1 MESGAFLLV
10 ILALSLLIGVPALAI
25 AAFVRVRGLKDSFGN
40 VPQILARLYTVEQR
54 LAQLESAL
62 AALASASRAPKT
74 AEAIPSVP
82 PAAQAQPIS
91 PASLKPEPPQTIS
104 REAAPPVPAA
114 TPARPVCSPAVLTQP
129 RFADPSTDDGGRYE
143 ALIAGRWMNYIGI
156 LALLL
161 AVAFFLKYAFENN
174 WMGPR
179 GRVGIG
185 LLIGSAL
192 FPWSNRLLGRGYKHF
207 SEGIAGLGA
216 AVLYVSLW
224 AGWHY
229 YQLFP
234 QSAAFGLMIAVTATT
249 TIVAVGRNSQVI
261 AVLALLGGVITP
273 QLVSTGK
280 DQEVVLFTYIAIL
293 GAGML
298 SIARARDWEALA
310 PIQFAST
317 LIYFWG
323 SYGTFYREAA
333 LLRTALFATLFFLLF
348 AALPV
353 VRSWR
358 QGELSILETIIV
370 VANAL
375 AYLVALRVLLWP
387 EHRWALTLAVI
398 ALAAM
403 HIAVER
409 ALPQKRPDDLRMA
422 RVVFAGLALTFVTLA
437 IPIRLDGKWIT
448 IALAVE
454 GAVLIW
460 SGLRIRIAALR
471 GAGFILFL
479 VAAARLTFIP
489 IPAPQFLL
497 NARFGAFAISVA
509 CFLLACY
516 FARTAGIEFGETE
529 RVAFAATAIAA
540 SAGALVALSL
550 ETWDLFD
557 RMPWLG
563 IDRSLAQQLTLS
575 TLWLVYALALI
586 IAGVRRKSAGL
597 RWQALTL
604 LGIVIVKVF
613 VFDLSVLDRFYRI
626 VSFLLLGLVLMLISF
641 FYQRRLVAQKNEKE
655 S

>member
-1 MESGAFLLV
+1 MEPGLALLV
-10 ILALSLLIGVPALAI
+10 ILALFLLLGVPALAI
-25 AAFVRVRGLKDSFGN
+25 AAFVRVRGLKDWYGKA
-40 VPQILARLYTVEQR
+40 PQILGRLYAVEQR
-54 LAQLESAL
+54 LTQIENGL
-62 AALASASRAPKT
+62 ATLASASRAPKT
-74 AEAIPSVP
+74 PEAIPSAP
-82 PAAQAQPIS
+82 PAAQAKPIS
-91 PASLKPEPPQTIS
+91 PASLKPEPLRTIPG
-104 REAAPPVPAA
+104 EAAPSVPAA
-114 TPARPVCSPAVLTQP
+114 TPTRPAISPAVLTQP
-129 RFADPSTDDGGRYE
+129 RSSEPITDDGGRFE
-143 ALIAGRWMNYIGI
+143 VLIAGRWMNYIGI

-174 WMGPR
+174 WVGPR
-179 GRVGIG
+179 GRVGMG

-192 FPWSNRLLGRGYKHF
+192 FPWSNRLLSRGYKHF

-234 QSAAFGLMIAVTATT
+234 QSAAFGLMILVTATA

-261 AVLALLGGVITP
+261 AVLALLGGVVTP
-273 QLVSTGK
+273 LLVSTAK
-280 DQEVVLFTYIAIL
+280 NQEVVLFTYIAIL

-298 SIARARDWEALA
+298 GVARARDWKTLA

-323 SYGTFYREAA
+323 WYGTFYRDAE
-333 LLRTALFATLFFLLF
+333 LLPTAFFATLFFLLF

-370 VANAL
+370 LTNAL
-375 AYLVALRVLLWP
+375 AYLVALRALLWP
-387 EHRWALTLAVI
+387 EHRWALTLAVV

-409 ALPQKRPDDLRMA
+409 ALPQKRPPDLRMA

-448 IALAVE
+448 MAWAVE
-454 GAVLIW
+454 GAVLIG

-497 NARFGAFAISVA
+497 NARFAAFAISVA

-516 FARTAGIEFGETE
+516 FARTAGVEFGETE
-529 RVAFAATAIAA
+529 RFAFAATAIAA
-540 SAGALVALSL
+540 SSGALVALSL

-557 RMPWLG
+557 RMPSLG
-563 IDRSLAQQLTLS
+563 IDRSLAQQLALS

-586 IAGVRRKSAGL
+586 IAGVRRKSARL
-597 RWQALTL
+597 RWQALAL

-613 VFDLSVLDRFYRI
+613 VFDLSFLDRFYRI
-626 VSFLLLGLVLMLISF
+626 VSFFLLGLVLMLISF
-641 FYQRRLVAQKNEKE
+641 FYQRRLAAQENKKE
-655 S
+655 P